1 MQPSA
6 AEPSPSVPG
15 PSRGLCYV
23 SVVREGQAEALPA
36 LERFIAAE
44 RAALAGR
51 AEIEWLWI
59 DLTRAGLPATPAATA
74 LRHPAHNPPQGFEL
88 ALRRSGAEHF
98 AWLPPGGCPLP
109 GRTAAS
115 LAAIARAPGTP
126 LFLGSLAIERS
137 GPGAVYEVR
146 PELYH
151 GRPPAGFEHALVL
164 SRQALAGLDLALG
177 VPLELQ
183 AWQRYRQRL
192 GRIDAPL
199 SRLAAARLPA
209 LEARLTEDQALLDAW
224 AAPPADKL
232 AVSVLLATHQRLPV
246 LLECLEG
253 FARQTLPRGSFE
265 VIVIDD
271 GSRDGT
277 AEALA
282 SLRLPVPFS
291 GLSVPPGGAAKARI
305 AGLPRARGEF
315 VLFVNDDT
323 IPDPDLVR
331 AHLAAHAE
339 LGPKPVSVL
348 GSFRQPV
355 EHLDNALMHLLDRST
370 LLFGYPA
377 FEPGSTIAGRHYYT
391 CNASTPRAAIEAVG
405 GFDPAFWHYGC
416 EDTDLGLR
424 LEDHGLPLV
433 YRPEC
438 GALHRHFLRPA
449 DMRRRQPLVAFAHVK
464 LIQKHPRVLDE
475 VPAWAD
481 LEKADLARKLER
493 MQAAL
498 PLAERALEN
507 LAQLDRGALVA
518 AGASEAALLRELDA
532 LLEELFSRLSG
543 AWWQQGFLRGFEEL
557 GLDGFASLAAPRALQ
572 TQP

>member
-1 MQPSA
+1 MQPHPA
-6 AEPSPSVPG
+6 CPPPSDPG
-15 PSRGLCYV
+15 PSRVLAYAT
-23 SVVREGQAEALPA
+23 VVRTGQEGALPA
-36 LERFIAAE
+36 LAQWVAAE
-44 RAALAGR
+44 RAALAGS
-51 AEIEWLWI
+51 AEIEWLLI
-59 DLTRAGLPATPAATA
+59 DLTQGGLEQQGAVCV
-74 LRHPAHNPPQGFEL
+74 RHPARNGPQGLERA
-88 ALRRSGAEHF
+88 ALGSRASHF
-98 AWLPPGGCPLP
+98 AWLPPDSGPLP
-109 GRTAAS
+109 GRT
-115 LAAIARAPGTP
+115 RAT
-126 LFLGSLAIERS
+126 LDAIERAPRAALLLGPLEIERA
-137 GPGAVYEVR
+137 GPGACYQVR
-146 PELYH
+146 PEHFHSL
-151 GRPPAGFEHALVL
+151 PPAGFEQGLAL
-164 SRQALAGLDLALG
+164 SRAALLGLDLALG
-177 VPLELQ
+177 VPIELQ
-183 AWQRYRQRL
+183 AWRRHRAELELLERPVCRL
-192 GRIDAPL
+192 QAE
-199 SRLAAARLPA
+199 RLPELGARLLA
-209 LEARLTEDQALLDAW
+209 DQALLEAW
-224 AAPPADKL
+224 SAEAPAGL
-232 AVSVLLATHQRLPV
+232 AMTVLLATHQRLPV

-253 FARQTLPRGSFE
+253 FARQSLPRGRFE
-265 VIVIDD
+265 VLVIDD

-282 SLRLPVPFS
+282 ALRLPVPFT

-305 AGLPRARGEF
+305 AGLPRARGDF

-331 AHLAAHAE
+331 AHLSAHAE
-339 LGPKPVSVL
+339 LGPAPVSVL
-348 GSFRQPV
+348 GSFRQPA

-377 FEPGSTIAGRHYYT
+377 FEPGSAIAGRHYYT

-405 GFDPAFWHYGC
+405 GFDPDFWHYGC

-464 LIQKHPRVLDE
+464 LILKHPRVLEE
-475 VPAWAD
+475 VPPWAG
-481 LEKADLARKLER
+481 LEKADLARKVER
-493 MQAAL
+493 MRAAL

-507 LAQLDRGALVA
+507 LSQLDRGALVA
-518 AGASEAALLRELDA
+518 AGESEAGLLAELDA

-572 TQP
+572 TTP